1 MRKIVVETVASPAR
15 IVITDNGAGIS
26 PDDKERLFS
35 PFFSTKANGQGL
47 GLMFVREIL
56 LKHNCR
62 FSLLTGN
69 DGLTRFEIVFP

>member
-1 MRKIVVETVASPAR
+1 MQVS
-15 IVITDNGAGIS
+15 
-26 PDDKERLFS
+26 RLFS

-69 DGLTRFEIVFP
+69 DGLTRFEIVFPAEP